1 MGTILELSK
10 IILPAIITG
19 LFTFFIT
26 KYTYNKNRPL
36 DKMEIAY
43 NRVYYPLY
51 QIISD
56 KSINMDIHTVIERSN
71 IYFTRY
77 KKYIDISTH
86 RLFDELKNC
95 NKKAKQKSIYKN
107 FKKNIYSNSS
117 LLRKKLGYLEPN
129 FLQSY
134 MYAAPLEKSL
144 LRMFLETC
152 MAYLALML
160 YSITSNISKKI
171 SLLFVAIVCILLFI
185 IVLESLLCL
194 LRFIYYKIR
203 K

>member
-1 MGTILELSK
+1 METILEISK

-19 LFTFFIT
+19 LFTFLIT
-26 KYTYNKNRPL
+26 KYTYNKNHPL

-43 NRVYYPLY
+43 NRVYYPLD

-56 KSINMDIHTVIERSN
+56 NSINTNIDTVIKRSN

-77 KKYIDISTH
+77 KKYIDISTQ

-107 FKKNIYSNSS
+107 FKNNIYSNNS
-117 LLRKKLGYLEPN
+117 LLRRKLGYLEPN

-134 MYAAPLEKSL
+134 KYATPSTKSL
-144 LRMFLETC
+144 FRISLEIC
-152 MAYLALML
+152 AVYLSLML
-160 YSITSNISKKI
+160 YSITSNISKEL
-171 SLLFVAIVCILLFI
+171 SLFFVAAVFILLLV
-185 IVLESLLCL
+185 IVLEFLWCL